1 MCRGPS
7 QEVPCPP
14 QGPATDQALESV
26 SCQEQAPSGLISS
39 GGKRHFVGRLSDSI
53 CVSCGP
59 VARHLCWTRRTRE
72 LEEGRYGRRRG
83 VLGQREPGDRTVV
96 TWWLQGVSASTA
108 DMGMGGIQGGNA
120 PMTPAPHPRSA
131 SPLSTGCWLPPSSP
145 AGKMHKYLFF
155 GFFWTSQDYQLF
167 SVLVCSL
174 HQRCKPQGS
183 GLGS

>member
-59 VARHLCWTRRTRE
+59 VASICAGPGEPESW
-72 LEEGRYGRRRG
+72 RRG
-83 VLGQREPGDRTVV
+83 DTGGGGGYRAREN
-96 TWWLQGVSASTA
+96 LE
-108 DMGMGGIQGGNA
+108 
-120 PMTPAPHPRSA
+120 
-131 SPLSTGCWLPPSSP
+131 TGLLLLPPLLIGGWG
-145 AGKMHKYLFF
+145 AFK
-155 GFFWTSQDYQLF
+155 
-167 SVLVCSL
+167 VEL
-174 HQRCKPQGS
+174 HQ
-183 GLGS
+183 